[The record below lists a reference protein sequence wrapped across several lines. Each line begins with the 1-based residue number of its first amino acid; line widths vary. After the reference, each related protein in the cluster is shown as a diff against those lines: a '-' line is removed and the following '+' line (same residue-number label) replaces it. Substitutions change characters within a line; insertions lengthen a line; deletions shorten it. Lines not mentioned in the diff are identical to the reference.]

1 MEETAIAAFP
11 GILRKGGPL
20 PPGAAPSKYVIM
32 GFLGNGAFGSALLVE
47 RCPAYALAHGAAP
60 PPPGSDPVRLVA
72 KIVDLSQMSERNQT
86 YARSEIATLAL
97 CHHPSIIR
105 YEDDY
110 KSADD
115 KLLLLVMEFADAGD
129 LARQISTREKAG
141 QPFSEVEASFLFAQT
156 LLALDYLHRN
166 RIMHRDLKCANVF
179 LTIRGAV
186 KLGDFGFSQQYEN
199 TVSDAVA
206 GTFCGTPY
214 YIAPEVWKSR
224 RYSKKADIWSLGV
237 ITHQTCA
244 LAAPFTAPSMNV
256 LMERIITGQRTVTL
270 DQKGYPNLEPV
281 VAWMLTIDTQKR
293 PTTRQVLHHPYVR
306 RILDQLQTAIENTNS
321 FSQEHRAQVAAD
333 IAFIVANPPRDKSL
347 MPPPPTRDPGAARS
361 PTDINYDIFHEGP
374 VNHLSANG
382 WKKRH
387 LKLERGNIIVS
398 IVQNGQ
404 VMGSKTVSL
413 EQVRGCL
420 PLPAHHAEGA
430 TSAFVIE
437 IVGGRSVLQAPSDAE
452 RDAWLAKLQ
461 AATGE
466 DGGDD
471 DDDEAGIRTAASSST

>member
-244 LAAPFTAPSMNV
+244 LAAPFTAPSMNM

-293 PTTRQVLHHPYVR
+293 PTSRQLLHHPYVR
-306 RILDQLQTAIENTNS
+306 QVLDQLIVAIDSTNS
-321 FSQEHRAQVAAD
+321 LTPEHRALVVAD
-333 IAFIVANPPRDKSL
+333 IAFVVANPPRDKSL
-347 MPPPPTRDPGAARS
+347 FPPPAVVETARPAS
-361 PTDINYDIFHEGP
+361 MIDCEIFHEGP
-374 VNHLSANG
+374 VNHMTSNG

-387 LKLERGNIIVS
+387 LKLEKGTIVVS
-398 IVQNGQ
+398 VVTNGQ
-404 VMGSKTVSL
+404 VMGSKTVGL
-413 EQVRGCL
+413 DQVRGCL
-420 PLPAHHAEGA
+420 PLPPHHAQGA
-430 TSAFVIE
+430 NAAFVIE
-437 IVGGRSVLQAPSDAE
+437 VIHGRSVLQAPSDAE

-466 DGGDD
+466 DGG
-471 DDDEAGIRTAASSST
+471 E